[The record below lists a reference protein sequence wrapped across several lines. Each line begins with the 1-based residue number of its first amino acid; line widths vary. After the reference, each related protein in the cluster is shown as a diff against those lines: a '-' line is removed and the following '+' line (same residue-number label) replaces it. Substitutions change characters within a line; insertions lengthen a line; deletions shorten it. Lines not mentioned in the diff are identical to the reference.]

1 MKVHSK
7 RRLRRWIRFDL
18 YGLPTLR
25 GFISM
30 VTEAFPAKCVRH
42 KNRRHSSSGNRRSV
56 TGQRNPMTPS
66 RRHHRFDRSVYLR
79 DATNITLCT
88 YTVHEDV
95 MEGRVP
101 RMIRHVK
108 CVDNGC
114 RCRVVNRIGT
124 YACTQLVTNMLVTI
138 NKKEEELPNIP
149 YACVCASQIGVEA
162 RGNPPP
168 GIDR

>member
-1 MKVHSK
+1 MGGFRRRANVSK
-7 RRLRRWIRFDL
+7 TSILACVLLFLVVIAV
-18 YGLPTLR
+18 
-25 GFISM
+25 
-30 VTEAFPAKCVRH
+30 VTEAYPAKGVRH
-42 KNRRHSSSGNRRSV
+42 KKKRHSSSGNRRAVSAQRDV
-56 TGQRNPMTPS
+56 TTPR
-66 RRHHRFDRSVYLR
+66 RRHHRPDRSVYLR

-114 RCRVVNRIGT
+114 KCRVVNRIGT

-138 NKKEEELPNIP
+138 NTEEKELRDVP
-149 YACVCASQIGVEA
+149 YACVCASQFGVEVP
-162 RGNPPP
+162 GNAPTVVV
-168 GIDR
+168 R